1 MNRPV
6 YYNDNDPFAA
16 HWLQN
21 LVSAGLL
28 PAGDVDD
35 RSIMEVTPDDLRR
48 YAQCHFFAGIGGWPY
63 ALELAG
69 WPSNRPVWTGS
80 CPCQPFSSAG
90 KHQGHADDR
99 HLWPAFF
106 RLIAEC
112 RPDCIFGEQ
121 VGSKD
126 GREWLAG
133 VRADL
138 ETLGYA
144 CGGADLPAAGVAAP
158 HIRARLYW
166 VANAGGVRRQQT
178 HSDLPGGGQRSGAAE
193 HEAKR
198 PANRRDGRVGRLGDA
213 AGAGLEERE
222 EPEQHSGQRV
232 SPAAGADSGPG
243 GVPGPAGAWDDSEWV
258 WCTDGYYRRLNPAI
272 RLLADGIPA
281 RMDKLRGLGNAV
293 VPQVAAVFVQ
303 AVMECV

>member
-178 HSDLPGGGQRSGAAE
+178 HSDLPGGRQRSGAAE

-213 AGAGLEERE
+213 AGAGLEGRG
-222 EPEQHSGQRV
+222 EPEQHSDEQV
-232 SPAAGADSGPG
+232 SAAARMARGTGP
-243 GVPGPAGAWDDSEWV
+243 WDGSECV
-258 WCTDGYYRRLNPAI
+258 WCAEPGAPSGGYYRRIEPSIL
-272 RLLADGIPA
+272 LLADGIPA
-281 RMDKLRGLGNAV
+281 RVGKLRGLGNAV
-293 VPQVAAVFVQ
+293 VPQVAAVFAQ
-303 AVMECV
+303 AFMECV

>member
-90 KHQGHADDR
+90 KH
-99 HLWPAFF
+99 
-106 RLIAEC
+106 
-112 RPDCIFGEQ
+112 
-121 VGSKD
+121 
-126 GREWLAG
+126 
-133 VRADL
+133 
-138 ETLGYA
+138 
-144 CGGADLPAAGVAAP
+144 
-158 HIRARLYW
+158 
-166 VANAGGVRRQQT
+166 
-178 HSDLPGGGQRSGAAE
+178 
-193 HEAKR
+193 
-198 PANRRDGRVGRLGDA
+198 
-213 AGAGLEERE
+213 
-222 EPEQHSGQRV
+222 
-232 SPAAGADSGPG
+232 
-243 GVPGPAGAWDDSEWV
+243 
-258 WCTDGYYRRLNPAI
+258 
-272 RLLADGIPA
+272 
-281 RMDKLRGLGNAV
+281 
-293 VPQVAAVFVQ
+293 
-303 AVMECV
+303 

>member
-178 HSDLPGGGQRSGAAE
+178 HSDLPGGRQRSGAAE
-193 HEAKR
+193 HEPER

-213 AGAGLEERE
+213 AGAGLEGRGG
-222 EPEQHSGQRV
+222 PEQHTDEQL
-232 SPAAGADSGPG
+232 PAAARMARGTGP
-243 GVPGPAGAWDDSEWV
+243 WDGSECV
-258 WCTDGYYRRLNPAI
+258 WCAEPGAPSGGYYRRIEPSIL
-272 RLLADGIPA
+272 LLADGIPA
-281 RMDKLRGLGNAV
+281 RVGKLRGLGNAV
-293 VPQVAAVFVQ
+293 VPQVAAVFAQ
-303 AVMECV
+303 AFMECV